1 MPATC
6 VAWYVPHGN
15 RGLSKHGD
23 PMFPPLCPRNQNP
36 GFPRNP
42 SLASLPLFFTVC
54 SVPRAPARQMVVRLI
69 LCLCLEGAGSREPAK
84 PGPC

>member
-1 MPATC
+1 MHPA
-6 VAWYVPHGN
+6 N
-15 RGLSKHGD
+15 L
-23 PMFPPLCPRNQNP
+23 

-69 LCLCLEGAGSREPAK
+69 LCPCLEGARSREPARP
-84 PGPC
+84 PGYAMLYHTMKDVQFEYLAGTKA